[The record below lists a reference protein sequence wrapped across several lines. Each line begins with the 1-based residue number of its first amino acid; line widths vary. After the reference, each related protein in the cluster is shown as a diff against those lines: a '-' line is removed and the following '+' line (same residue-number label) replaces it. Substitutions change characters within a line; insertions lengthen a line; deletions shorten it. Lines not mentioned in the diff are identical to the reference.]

1 MAMTPDTRPAG
12 SDRSYWNGTAL
23 RSRVFDALSL
33 LLPAGETFLIETLRT
48 WRAQSPTL
56 CDAALHD
63 EIERFIREEGAHQ
76 RAHARYN
83 AALIAAL
90 PGAQAVASRADRVA
104 DGLAGLGPP
113 MKIALAAAFEQLTTL
128 VSREI
133 VEHDTLLVDDGAQ
146 PARLWRWHAREE
158 LGHCDVALAVAA
170 RGPRTGGCAGWRS
183 CWRPAIWPRTW
194 CAIPGRCAAAISRPV
209 CAAGRCSP
217 MPSASRC
224 VACPRLP
231 AWPAAGCALPSRRW
245 DRRGRCMNPLE
256 RGSADHRRPR
266 HWHAPRTGDAARR

>member
-1 MAMTPDTRPAG
+1 M
-12 SDRSYWNGTAL
+12 
-23 RSRVFDALSL
+23 FDALSL

-158 LGHCDVALAVAA
+158 LGHATLHWPWP
-170 RGPRTGGCAGWRS
+170 RGGPRTGGCAGWRS
-183 CWRPAIWPRTW
+183 CWRPAIWPRTLVPLTW
-194 CAIPGRCAAAISRPV
+194 RCAGCDIAPV
-209 CAAGRCSP
+209 APQDAVRRCHRYH
-217 MPSASRC
+217 RC
-224 VACPRLP
+224 VALPRFARMAALAALCHLRKKGRWT
-231 AWPAAGCALPSRRW
+231 AWGRCDTRL
-245 DRRGRCMNPLE
+245 RRGPQIIA
-256 RGSADHRRPR
+256 GPR

>member
-12 SDRSYWNGTAL
+12 SDRPYWNGTAV
-23 RSRVFDALSL
+23 RSRLFDALSL

-48 WRAQSPTL
+48 WRAQSPAL

-83 AALIAAL
+83 ATLIAAL
-90 PGAQAVASRADRVA
+90 PGAEAVARRADRVA
-104 DGLAGLGPP
+104 DGLAGLGLP

-133 VEHDTLLVDDGAQ
+133 VEHDTLLDDDASQ
-146 PARLWRWHAREE
+146 PGRLWRWHAREE

-170 RGPRTGGCAGWRS
+170 RGAPNRWLRRLALVLATGYLASDLVRYTWALCRCDIAAGARRRTLLADALRFAVGSLPAFARMAGGWLRF
-183 CWRPAIWPRTW
+183 
-194 CAIPGRCAAAISRPV
+194 AISPL
-209 CAAGRCSP
+209 G
-217 MPSASRC
+217 
-224 VACPRLP
+224 PRGPLHGP
-231 AWPAAGCALPSRRW
+231 A
-245 DRRGRCMNPLE
+245 
-256 RGSADHRRPR
+256 
-266 HWHAPRTGDAARR
+266 